1 MGQLK
6 KLAGHTAL
14 YGVSSIVG
22 RMLNYLLVPYYT
34 TVFATGEY
42 GIVTELYGYAA
53 FFNVIYTYGLETAY
67 FRFATSNKEN
77 EGSIY
82 SSAVTSILLSSL
94 ALSLLLV
101 LLATPITQLLEYPGR
116 EHFVYW
122 LAGIFA
128 IDAVV
133 AIPFAKLRLENKA
146 RQFAITRL
154 VNIVVNIGLNLF
166 FITFCGAVYS
176 NELLPLL
183 KPYVE
188 LIYNPSF
195 GVEYVFLSNLI
206 ANALLLV
213 LLWKPI
219 SKTSMKIDWSLLKP
233 MLIYGYPILFTGL
246 AYATNEMLSRIAL
259 KYWMPPGLYP
269 GYDNLQI
276 VGVFGAV
283 YKLSIFM
290 SLAIQAFRYAAEPFF
305 FARAADKNS
314 PQLFSKVMH
323 WFIIFGCFA
332 LLSVSIN
339 LDILKVL
346 LLGRPDYRW
355 GVDVVPILLLAN
367 LFFGIF
373 YNLSAWYKLTDRT
386 YYGTWITIVGAI
398 ITIVLN
404 YVLIPLYG
412 FYGSAVVTLIAYVIM
427 TTASYLLGRKYY
439 PIPYATFKGMAYIL
453 VTCVVTYL
461 VMLVEFEH
469 QVLATAFHLG
479 VMLAFALVVYQ
490 LEKGN
495 LPAKTA

>member
-14 YGVSSIVG
+14 YGASSIVG

-34 TVFATGEY
+34 TVFATEEY
-42 GIVTELYGYAA
+42 GVVTELYGYAT

-67 FRFATSNKEN
+67 FRFATAGKEN
-77 EGSIY
+77 EGNVY
-82 SSAVTSILLSSL
+82 NSAVTSIIITSLVLSS
-94 ALSLLLV
+94 LLV
-101 LLATPITQLLEYPGR
+101 LLATPITRLLDYHGM

-122 LAGIFA
+122 LAAIFA

-146 RQFAITRL
+146 KQFAMARL
-154 VNIVVNIGLNLF
+154 VNISANIGLNLF
-166 FITFCGAVYS
+166 FITFCGAVYK
-176 NELLPLL
+176 EEWLPFL

-206 ANALLLV
+206 ANALLII
-213 LLWKPI
+213 LLWKPL
-219 SKTSMKIDWSLLKP
+219 SKIRIKVDWHLLKP
-233 MLIYGYPILFTGL
+233 MLTYGYPILFTGL

-259 KYWMPPGLYP
+259 KYWIPEELYP

-290 SLAIQAFRYAAEPFF
+290 TLAVQAFRYAAEPFF
-305 FARAADKNS
+305 FSQAANKNS
-314 PQLFSKVMH
+314 PELFSKIMH
-323 WFIIFGCFA
+323 WFIVFGCFA

-339 LDILKVL
+339 LDILQY

-367 LFFGIF
+367 LLFGIY
-373 YNLSAWYKLTDRT
+373 YNLSVWYKLTDRT
-386 YYGTWITIVGAI
+386 YYGTWITIVGAL
-398 ITIVLN
+398 ITVILN
-404 YVLIPLYG
+404 YLFIPLYG
-412 FYGSAVVTLIAYVIM
+412 FYGSAVVTLIAYGVM
-427 TTASYLLGRKYY
+427 TMISYFLGRKYY
-439 PIPYATFKGMAYIL
+439 PIPYATVKGMTYIL
-453 VTCVVTYL
+453 ATCIITYL
-461 VMLVEFEH
+461 VMLVDFET
-469 QVLATAFHLG
+469 QVLATAFHIG
-479 VMLAFALVVYQ
+479 IMLAFGFVVFQ
-490 LEKGN
+490 LEKDN
-495 LPAKTA
+495 LPTKTV